1 MIREGKQLFTSE
13 SVSEGH
19 PDKVCDQIADAVLDS
34 CLAQDK
40 SSKVACEV
48 LATTDTVV
56 VSGEITTKADLDVE
70 ALVRS
75 VVKEVGYTK
84 PNCGFDYKS
93 LKVLQ
98 FLQTQ
103 STDIAMGVA
112 SSATK
117 EQGAGDQGMMFGYA
131 CNETKEMM
139 PAPIMF
145 SHKILQQ
152 AVKLRKS
159 GAVKWLGPDAKAQVT
174 LVYEHERP
182 VAIDTVVVSHQHDE
196 KISHKEIESFIKTE
210 VVKVALKETDLLT
223 DNTKYY
229 INPTGRFVIGGPA
242 GDAGLTG
249 RKIIVDT
256 YGGMSRHGGGAFSGK
271 DPSKV
276 DRSAAYMAR
285 LVAKNL
291 VAWGL
296 CGRCEVQISYAIGVA
311 HPISVTVNT
320 FRTGVVSD
328 QEIEKIIADQ
338 FDLRPAKIIEF
349 LDLLRPIYRAN
360 MNYGHFGKE
369 GVPWEAI
376 LPKPNLF

>member
-40 SSKVACEV
+40 NSKVACEV

-56 VSGEITTKADLDVE
+56 VSGEITTQADLDVE
-70 ALVRS
+70 ALVRD

-84 PNCGFDYKS
+84 PDCGFDYKS

-103 STDIAMGVA
+103 SPDIAMGVA

-145 SHKILQQ
+145 SHKILQR
-152 AVKLRKS
+152 AAKLRKS
-159 GAVKWLGPDAKAQVT
+159 GAVNWLGPDAKAQVT

-196 KISHKEIESFIKTE
+196 KISYTELESFIKTE
-210 VVKVALKETDLLT
+210 VVKVALEETDLLT
-223 DNTKYY
+223 GETKYY

-256 YGGMSRHGGGAFSGK
+256 YGGMGRHGGGAFSGK

-296 CGRCEVQISYAIGVA
+296 CDRCEVQVSYAIGVA

-328 QEIEKIIADQ
+328 QEIEKIIAEQ
-338 FDLRPAKIIEF
+338 FDLSPAKIIEF

>member
-19 PDKVCDQIADAVLDS
+19 PDKVCDQIADAVLDN

-70 ALVRS
+70 ALVRE

-84 PNCGFDYKS
+84 PDCGFDYKS

-103 STDIAMGVA
+103 SPDIAMGVA
-112 SSATK
+112 STATK

-152 AVKLRKS
+152 AAKLRKN
-159 GAVKWLGPDAKAQVT
+159 GTVNWLGPDAKAQVT

-196 KISHKEIESFIKTE
+196 NISYKELESFIKTE
-210 VVKVALKETDLLT
+210 VVKVSLEETDLLT
-223 DNTKYY
+223 DETKYY

-256 YGGMSRHGGGAFSGK
+256 YGGMSRL
-271 DPSKV
+271 SKGFIGSNNL
-276 DRSAAYMAR
+276 DRPLFLTCSAV
-285 LVAKNL
+285 L
-291 VAWGL
+291 
-296 CGRCEVQISYAIGVA
+296 
-311 HPISVTVNT
+311 
-320 FRTGVVSD
+320 
-328 QEIEKIIADQ
+328 
-338 FDLRPAKIIEF
+338 
-349 LDLLRPIYRAN
+349 
-360 MNYGHFGKE
+360 
-369 GVPWEAI
+369 
-376 LPKPNLF
+376 

>member
-19 PDKVCDQIADAVLDS
+19 PDKVCDQIADAVLDN

-70 ALVRS
+70 ALVRE

-84 PNCGFDYKS
+84 PDCGFDYKS

-103 STDIAMGVA
+103 SPDIAMGVA
-112 SSATK
+112 STATK

-152 AVKLRKS
+152 AAKLRKN
-159 GAVKWLGPDAKAQVT
+159 GTVNWLGPDAKAQVT

-196 KISHKEIESFIKTE
+196 KISYKEIESFIKTE
-210 VVKVALKETDLLT
+210 VVKVALEETDLLT
-223 DNTKYY
+223 DETKYY

-296 CGRCEVQISYAIGVA
+296 CDRCEVQVSYAIGVA

-328 QEIEKIIADQ
+328 LEIERIIADQ
-338 FDLRPAKIIEF
+338 FDLSPAKIIEF

>member
-19 PDKVCDQIADAVLDS
+19 PDKVCDQIADAVLDN

-70 ALVRS
+70 ALVRE

-84 PNCGFDYKS
+84 PDCGFDYKS

-103 STDIAMGVA
+103 SPDIAMGVA
-112 SSATK
+112 STATK

-152 AVKLRKS
+152 AAKLRKN
-159 GAVKWLGPDAKAQVT
+159 GTVNWLGPDAKAQVT

-196 KISHKEIESFIKTE
+196 KISYKEIESFIKTE
-210 VVKVALKETDLLT
+210 VVKVALEETDLLT
-223 DNTKYY
+223 DETKYY

-296 CGRCEVQISYAIGVA
+296 CDRCEVQVSYAIGVA

-328 QEIEKIIADQ
+328 QEIEKIIVEQ
-338 FDLRPAKIIEF
+338 FDLSPAKIIEF

>member
-19 PDKVCDQIADAVLDS
+19 PDKVCDQIADAVLDN

-70 ALVRS
+70 ALVRE

-84 PNCGFDYKS
+84 PDCGFDYKS

-103 STDIAMGVA
+103 SPDIAMGVA
-112 SSATK
+112 STATK

-152 AVKLRKS
+152 AAKLRKN
-159 GAVKWLGPDAKAQVT
+159 GTVNWLGPDAKAQVT

-196 KISHKEIESFIKTE
+196 NISYKELESFIKTE
-210 VVKVALKETDLLT
+210 VVKVSLEETDLLT
-223 DNTKYY
+223 DETKYY

-296 CGRCEVQISYAIGVA
+296 CDRCEVQVSYAIGVA

-328 QEIEKIIADQ
+328 QEIEKIIVEQ
-338 FDLRPAKIIEF
+338 FDLSPAKIIEF

>member
-19 PDKVCDQIADAVLDS
+19 PDKVCDQIADAVLDN

-70 ALVRS
+70 ALVRE

-84 PNCGFDYKS
+84 PDCGFDYKS

-103 STDIAMGVA
+103 SPDIAMGVA
-112 SSATK
+112 STATK

-152 AVKLRKS
+152 AAKLRKS

-196 KISHKEIESFIKTE
+196 KISYKEIESFIKLGL
-210 VVKVALKETDLLT
+210 LKFLRRD
-223 DNTKYY
+223 
-229 INPTGRFVIGGPA
+229 RFV
-242 GDAGLTG
+242 
-249 RKIIVDT
+249 
-256 YGGMSRHGGGAFSGK
+256 
-271 DPSKV
+271 
-276 DRSAAYMAR
+276 
-285 LVAKNL
+285 N
-291 VAWGL
+291 
-296 CGRCEVQISYAIGVA
+296 
-311 HPISVTVNT
+311 
-320 FRTGVVSD
+320 
-328 QEIEKIIADQ
+328 
-338 FDLRPAKIIEF
+338 
-349 LDLLRPIYRAN
+349 
-360 MNYGHFGKE
+360 
-369 GVPWEAI
+369 
-376 LPKPNLF
+376 

>member
-152 AVKLRKS
+152 AAKLRKS

>member
-19 PDKVCDQIADAVLDS
+19 PDKVCDQIADAVLDN

-70 ALVRS
+70 ALVRE

-84 PNCGFDYKS
+84 PDCGFDYKS

-103 STDIAMGVA
+103 SPDIAMGVA
-112 SSATK
+112 STATK

-152 AVKLRKS
+152 AAKLRKN
-159 GAVKWLGPDAKAQVT
+159 GTVNWLGPDAKAQVT

-196 KISHKEIESFIKTE
+196 KISYKEIESFIKTE
-210 VVKVALKETDLLT
+210 VVKVALEETDLLT
-223 DNTKYY
+223 DETKYY

-256 YGGMSRHGGGAFSGK
+256 YGGMSRHGWGAFSGK

-296 CGRCEVQISYAIGVA
+296 CDRCEVQVSYAIGVA

-328 QEIEKIIADQ
+328 QEIEKIIVEQ
-338 FDLRPAKIIEF
+338 FDLSPAKIIEF